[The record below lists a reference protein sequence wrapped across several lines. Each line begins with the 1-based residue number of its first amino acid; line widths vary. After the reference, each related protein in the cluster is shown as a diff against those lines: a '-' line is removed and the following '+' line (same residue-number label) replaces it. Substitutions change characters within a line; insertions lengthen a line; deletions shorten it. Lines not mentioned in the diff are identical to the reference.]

1 MALGIA
7 VLVYIGLLAAAGAAL
22 RIRALEFRP
31 DIRTL
36 QLHSQAIEG
45 AALRRWVAEEYA
57 ASSVTNKPLL
67 IRKARY
73 VGFAT
78 GALFIEGFFISLA
91 AGAAL
96 LLL

>member
-45 AALRRWVAEEYA
+45 AALRCWVAEEYA
-57 ASSVTNKPLL
+57 ASSATNKPLL